1 MAAAVFVF
9 AARVKV
15 VVLHQAAADVGVV
28 FVVFQSA
35 VVVVA
40 AAAVPCVV
48 AAVEFAVALS
58 AVVMFEAGSLVE
70 HDVAAPA
77 FAAGPRVLPTAF
89 VRGHCFVGG

>member
-15 VVLHQAAADVGVV
+15 VVLHQAAAHVGVV

-35 VVVVA
+35 AVVV

-48 AAVEFAVALS
+48 AAAEFALS

-70 HDVAAPA
+70 HDVAAAA
-77 FAAGPRVLPTAF
+77 FAAGPRVLPIAF